1 MYSMIKVNIN
11 VFHLLNSFNG
21 YICSCLRLTLCF
33 VAGEDRWLCT
43 LMLQQGYR
51 VEYSAASDAF
61 TFAPEGFNEFY
72 NQVI

>member
-1 MYSMIKVNIN
+1 MKNQRTPAKRKGYTRAND
-11 VFHLLNSFNG
+11 LL
-21 YICSCLRLTLCF
+21 
-33 VAGEDRWLCT
+33 GEDRWLCT

-72 NQVI
+72 NQVIFTMIC